1 MREVLQVPDTGWG
14 SQRGPSDSEKVA
26 ILLSKVEGISAGD
39 LGFGGGGAQA
49 KICAENP
56 SESVPFLSL
65 CLACLPRRIP
75 AWPLCLSPRP

>member
-39 LGFGGGGAQA
+39 LSFGGGGSTSQD
-49 KICAENP
+49 
-56 SESVPFLSL
+56 L
-65 CLACLPRRIP
+65 CRKPK
-75 AWPLCLSPRP
+75 